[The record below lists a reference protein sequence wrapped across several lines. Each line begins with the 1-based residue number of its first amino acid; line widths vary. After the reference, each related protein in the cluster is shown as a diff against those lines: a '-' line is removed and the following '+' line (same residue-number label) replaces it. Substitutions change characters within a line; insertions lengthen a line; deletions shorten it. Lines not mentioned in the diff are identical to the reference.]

1 MDRLILLLEADAA
14 SDFKMKPVII
24 YHSENPRA
32 LKNYDKST
40 LRMLYKW
47 NNKA

>member
-14 SDFKMKPVII
+14 SDFKMKPVIT

-32 LKNYDKST
+32 VKNYDKSA
-40 LRMLYKW
+40 LLMLYK
-47 NNKA
+47 